1 MSRLILPRSIQ
12 LFLTIV
18 PLACAAAA
26 LHASPQATQQ
36 TAPPPPPSSPVTPV
50 ASTPGLQAPADTNS
64 ARLGGIWNL
73 NHELSTD
80 TSNLLSEPTAGSGSG
95 GSGSRSGGG
104 GGGGGGRRGGG
115 GRGGYGGRGGSTTQS
130 SSEQALEARA
140 LGREVAEPPAR
151 ITVVVADEAT
161 TFTDDQGVVRK
172 FTTNGKKES
181 IDLGGAHVDS
191 VSKWDNGVLTIELTA
206 GSVKVTETYQ
216 VTVQGH
222 EMVVELKSTGGP
234 RGGANAVPVKRI
246 YDKANAG

>member
-1 MSRLILPRSIQ
+1 MSRPILPRSIQ
-12 LFLTIV
+12 VFVIT
-18 PLACAAAA
+18 LAVAGGASA
-26 LHASPQATQQ
+26 LQARRQTAQQ
-36 TAPPPPPSSPVTPV
+36 APPPPQTPVTPV
-50 ASTPGLQAPADTNS
+50 ASTPGLQAPADTS
-64 ARLGGIWNL
+64 PARLGGIWNL
-73 NHELSTD
+73 NRELSTD
-80 TSNLLSEPTAGSGSG
+80 TSNLLSEPTAGSAGSG
-95 GSGSRSGGG
+95 GGRSGSGS
-104 GGGGGGRRGGG
+104 GGGGRRGG
-115 GRGGYGGRGGSTTQS
+115 GRGGYGGRSGSTTQS
-130 SSEQALEARA
+130 SSEQAVEARA

-151 ITVVVADEAT
+151 ITVVVADDTT

-172 FTTNGKKES
+172 FTTSGKKES

-222 EMVVELKSTGGP
+222 EMVVEVKSTGGP